1 MQPEEDDPWAYQST
15 EEEWDDVARM
25 AYAVLFTWGYDYDRT
40 DGGVDGIGKRD
51 GDEGGKPATS
61 LVCVSASDFVDG
73 VPVPDNTP
81 VEDVEEENP
90 DSAAPAALYER
101 GRAALALCAALAAAF
116 AVSA

>member
-61 LVCVSASDFVDG
+61 LVCVSASDFADG
-73 VPVPDNTP
+73 VSVPDNTP
-81 VEDVEEENP
+81 VEDEENP
-90 DSAAPAALYER
+90 DSAALPALYER